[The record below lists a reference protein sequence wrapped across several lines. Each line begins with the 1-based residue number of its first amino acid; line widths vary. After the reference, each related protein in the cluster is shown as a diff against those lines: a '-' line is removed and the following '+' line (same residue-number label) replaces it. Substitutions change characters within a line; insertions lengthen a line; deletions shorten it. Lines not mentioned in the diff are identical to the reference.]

1 MLKVRSYCE
10 SLPTNADSFSLF
22 NSLRK
27 VYMDDQLFLLESL
40 SGPNKDM
47 NQALIGIE
55 PLFNIKVS
63 LTMIK
68 TSGISVVLA
77 SVNAALDS
85 FDELSKVKECE
96 YEIKNLNKVW
106 EILRKIES
114 IFSLDYVGDST
125 SLAFGFFGYFGYD
138 SVRII
143 ESLPY
148 CIHQK
153 DQTYIIDLSI
163 YSTLINMDL
172 KNGQNFLITN
182 ELENTPKSSVKKA
195 VMNIVSE
202 EIYDEQQLDFCSD
215 SKVLI
220 PKKIKDSVDKM
231 TYFNWVYKALD
242 HIVQGNIY
250 QIQLGHE
257 ITIDS
262 EIKPYSV
269 YKRLR
274 KINPS
279 PYMYYTQL
287 GGMHIIG
294 ASPELFLRIDKN
306 NKLTM
311 RPIAGTIRA
320 GKNAEED
327 RILQQAMLNDEKER
341 AEHIMLVDLCRND
354 IGRVCAKRTLK
365 TDELMVVEKYSHVSH
380 IVSNVI
386 GQKEASYDKYDVI
399 AATFPAGTMTGAPKV
414 RAMEII
420 EETENSRRGLYAG
433 CIGFIDFSGVVET
446 ALCIRTATYQSGT
459 YTIRASGGIV
469 YDSTPEGEWN
479 ETISKLSSTYYA
491 ITAKELRNEA
501 FIN

>member
-1 MLKVRSYCE
+1 MLRVRSFCE
-10 SLPTNADSFSLF
+10 NLPTNADSFSIF

-27 VYMDDQLFLLESL
+27 VYTDDQLFLLESL

-55 PLFNIKVS
+55 PLFNIKMS
-63 LTMIK
+63 LTAIK
-68 TSGISVVLA
+68 ISGVSAIVSSVSTV
-77 SVNAALDS
+77 LDS
-85 FDELSKVKECE
+85 IDELSKVKECE
-96 YEIKNLNKVW
+96 YKIKNLNKIW

-114 IFSLDYVGDST
+114 VFALDYLGDRT
-125 SLAFGFFGYFGYD
+125 SLAFGYFGYFGYD
-138 SVRII
+138 SVRVI
-143 ESLPY
+143 ENLPY
-148 CIHQK
+148 CIHEKNQK
-153 DQTYIIDLSI
+153 HIIDLSI
-163 YSTLINMDL
+163 YSTLISMDL

-182 ELENTPKSSVKKA
+182 ELEHAPKSPVKK
-195 VMNIVSE
+195 VIMSIVSE
-202 EIYDEQQLDFCSD
+202 KKYDETQLDICPD
-215 SKVLI
+215 NKVSVAKRI
-220 PKKIKDSVDKM
+220 SDSVDKK
-231 TYFNWVYKALD
+231 TYFNWVHKALD
-242 HIVQGNIY
+242 HIVQGDIY

-287 GGMHIIG
+287 GDMHIIG

-327 RILQQAMLNDEKER
+327 KLLQHAMLNDEKER

-354 IGRVCAKRTLK
+354 IGRVCTKRTLE

-446 ALCIRTATYQSGT
+446 ALCIRTATYQSGI

-469 YDSTPEGEWN
+469 YDSTPEGEWK

-491 ITAKELRNEA
+491 ITAKELRNED